1 MTPDID
7 LLLGS
12 KTDKLMTIDI
22 EVILK
27 TGTIKDSVGKIRET
41 GSKTNEATLV
51 IIRIAKAAANQEA
64 MMANA
69 MMGIVETIAEIAIM
83 AEIKACLQVDVP
95 PVNLERLN
103 WQVTMSDLTTT
114 SSPEVRIALSVGGG
128 KAQTTESET
137 RKLIM
142 TLTVTNTN
150 STIKIAAKSV

>member
-83 AEIKACLQVDVP
+83 AEIKACLQVDVLQ
-95 PVNLERLN
+95 VNLERLN
-103 WQVTMSDLTTT
+103 WQATMSDLTTT
-114 SSPEVRIALSVGGG
+114 SSPEVRIALSVGEG
-128 KAQTTESET
+128 KAQTIESET

-142 TLTVTNTN
+142 ILTVTSTN
-150 STIKIAAKSV
+150 STTKIAAKSV